1 MQNKKRQPYALNQS
15 PLFKVSSRRRL
26 ATILKL
32 ELEELENLANGTGLY
47 KEWDEPKPKG
57 GTRHIENPIRPLK
70 KLQARIATLLGRI
83 EAPAFLFCPV
93 KRRSY
98 VGNAAVH
105 RHNTMVHTLDIGN
118 YFQSTKPNRVHWFY
132 RHVMQCSP
140 DVAAV
145 LTKISTFNEHLPTGS
160 PLSPLLSF
168 FSHMAMWERIVEI
181 VRATDCTITVYID
194 DVTISGMNI
203 PAGLL
208 WKVRQI
214 IHNNGLRYHKEKH
227 YHNKPAEI
235 TGTIVN
241 NGSVLLPNRRHKALY
256 DLRLKLQTASSEEKD
271 EIKIKIKGH
280 EGSLTQLTKAN

>member
-1 MQNKKRQPYALNQS
+1 
-15 PLFKVSSRRRL
+15 
-26 ATILKL
+26 
-32 ELEELENLANGTGLY
+32 
-47 KEWDEPKPKG
+47 
-57 GTRHIENPIRPLK
+57 
-70 KLQARIATLLGRI
+70 
-83 EAPAFLFCPV
+83 
-93 KRRSY
+93 
-98 VGNAAVH
+98 
-105 RHNTMVHTLDIGN
+105 
-118 YFQSTKPNRVHWFY
+118 
-132 RHVMQCSP
+132 
-140 DVAAV
+140 
-145 LTKISTFNEHLPTGS
+145 
-160 PLSPLLSF
+160 
-168 FSHMAMWERIVEI
+168 MWERIVEI